1 MKKILTVLILTS
13 MVFLSTCSSKGPEKP
28 SDCALDFWIAE
39 NVENIDFSE
48 YEEIYGWFGAR
59 EFLGKGYHTVIN
71 EDGESVKPDHYVS
84 YVITAYPDYSSGG
97 QYVTEIV
104 ITDPNVQMYGLFV
117 TSSIEEFDSLF
128 ENMGYHIEEVG
139 NTGMYHKAVK
149 EKIAFTYGGGIVRIT
164 AEVTNRFGIQY

>member
-13 MVFLSTCSSKGPEKP
+13 MVFLSACSSKGPEKP

-59 EFLGKGYHTVIN
+59 EFLGKGYHTIIN

-104 ITDPNVQMYGLFV
+104 ITDPNVQMYGLLLLLLLRSLTLYLRIWV
-117 TSSIEEFDSLF
+117 TILRKSE
-128 ENMGYHIEEVG
+128 
-139 NTGMYHKAVK
+139 
-149 EKIAFTYGGGIVRIT
+149 
-164 AEVTNRFGIQY
+164 IQGCIIKQ